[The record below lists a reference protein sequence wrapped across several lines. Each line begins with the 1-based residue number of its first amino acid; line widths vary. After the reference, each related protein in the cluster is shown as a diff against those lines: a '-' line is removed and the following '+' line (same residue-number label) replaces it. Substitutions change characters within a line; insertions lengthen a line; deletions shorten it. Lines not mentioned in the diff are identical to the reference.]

1 MTPLYQ
7 TRIGDFDISVIET
20 GFSHD
25 ADAMIVG
32 WVYTTQQEANQSR
45 ATGIMWDTARIL
57 VNANVNALIAAHSPV
72 IIYDVEPKGS
82 PNTEFEWDEVMQ
94 GRLRH
99 SAIHLPPYP
108 YAWADEDS
116 FYRSL
121 FHELGHWTQDKV
133 KRQQTIVAMENDL
146 PDPSER
152 DQVAAMFGAGLV
164 GPRALE
170 ELVAELSAVLVAR
183 ALHAGEM
190 VERNAV
196 YIASWLSHM
205 KLAVGG
211 MFLYNLWFW
220 G

>member
-1 MTPLYQ
+1 
-7 TRIGDFDISVIET
+7 
-20 GFSHD
+20 
-25 ADAMIVG
+25 
-32 WVYTTQQEANQSR
+32 
-45 ATGIMWDTARIL
+45 
-57 VNANVNALIAAHSPV
+57 
-72 IIYDVEPKGS
+72 
-82 PNTEFEWDEVMQ
+82 MQ

-205 KLAVGG
+205 KRAGYDASAQERIFSVASDLAYESAAY
-211 MFLYNLWFW
+211 LLRPLNLQPQET
-220 G
+220 